1 MCINFG
7 NLKLKSESSP
17 SIKASKSKQQ
27 VATTNSDD
35 EEVYHSATDDE
46 NDLKKSESTVNTKV
60 DVIEAS
66 YWKYRI
72 DLKQITI
79 VLIESMDELEQ
90 LKREIVDSSSSALT
104 SLSSICERCYLLK
117 PVDLFF
123 NIHQCVYTDDANLPA
138 WKLLGNLPRIELD
151 LTEVKLEHSL
161 QLVMSLPLPKDN
173 AQVIYFFLFLNKKK
187 KLNSFKI

>member
-27 VATTNSDD
+27 VATNSDD

-46 NDLKKSESTVNTKV
+46 NDLKKSESTVNTQV

-79 VLIESMDELEQ
+79 VLIENMDELEQ
-90 LKREIVDSSSSALT
+90 LKREIGLSNVVDSSSSLT

-151 LTEVKLEHSL
+151 LTEAKLEHSL
-161 QLVMSLPLPKDN
+161 QLVLSLPLPKDR
-173 AQVIYFFLFLNKKK
+173 AQVI
-187 KLNSFKI
+187 